1 MTDERKTDG
10 STAGGGGSP
19 TTIGTY
25 LLENFSPANNG
36 TEVRRTGTNGEDTDM
51 AIVHKAM
58 TASCK
63 AQRAST
69 STKQP
74 QAGDYFEEVLD
85 GDTATTRF
93 VLTSCSKDESAG
105 TFHSYNFSLTQ
116 DIENSA
122 KYTA

>member
-1 MTDERKTDG
+1 MPTYTAPTATPYTSAAGPITTRTVTVKRGDG

-85 GDTATTRF
+85 GDTEIGRAH
-93 VLTSCSKDESAG
+93 V
-105 TFHSYNFSLTQ
+105 
-116 DIENSA
+116 
-122 KYTA
+122 